1 MSIEFAALTNA
12 NLTGSLNV
20 TLPRLRPQLL
30 ANYVTGV
37 EVELPPLGA
46 HFVGQINE
54 ETPTYVGFDILL
66 PPPQVDMQGYYKAT
80 GTLDLSIPAP
90 YTTLYSGTRL
100 AAELPALAFYGTTAS
115 PAFVAAN
122 VPVEIQF
129 VAAFEAP
136 RVSEDIVLLTEVTAT
151 WAVILEAVFTA
162 SDKLT
167 LIAKLRATITDS
179 FTAQDTFTIV
189 LQGVLA
195 DQITLDFEDTA
206 VLRMIYLLADQLTL
220 ADETVGFYSAL
231 VTVASAVVLGDT
243 VIPGLDGTLS
253 DDFAIS
259 EEMSA
264 KIRAVVEMVSDL
276 LMEDALE
283 PGLHLFA
290 ALEDSFAVS
299 LDQLATIAMLA
310 EILDTASLGVRITT
324 PDGDVFIGYSVNTR
338 NAAASEYQNYN
349 FTSMAVIDGIP
360 YGTGPDG
367 IYRLTGDDDEGTPIH
382 ASVYTGLMD
391 FGSSFLKQL
400 PAAWIGLTST
410 GEMVLKVV
418 TTDSGKK
425 KENWYRM
432 KERPK
437 GTPVD
442 SRFSPAKGLE
452 GRYWG
457 FKIENLNGADFQI
470 DSLKL
475 WPLVMKRRYSGR

>member
-1 MSIEFAALTNA
+1 MSIEFAEITDAH
-12 NLTGSLNV
+12 LTGSFNV
-20 TLPRLRPQLL
+20 TLPRLRPLLL
-30 ANYVTGV
+30 AQYMTRM

-46 HFVGQINE
+46 HFVGQPNE

-66 PPPQVDMQGYYKAT
+66 PPPQVEMLGYYKAT

-90 YTTLYSGTRL
+90 YTALYTGNRVSV
-100 AAELPALAFYGTTAS
+100 EIPALAFYATSST

-122 VPVEIQF
+122 VPVEVQF

-136 RVSEDIVLLTEVTAT
+136 RVSEDIVFSTEVLAT

-167 LIAKLRATITDS
+167 LIAKLRATIEDS
-179 FTAQDTFTIV
+179 LTAQDTFTIV

-195 DQITLDFEDTA
+195 DEVTLDFEDTA

-220 ADETVGFYSAL
+220 ADEAVGFYSAL

-243 VIPGLDGTLS
+243 VTPGLDGTLS

-290 ALEDSFAVS
+290 ALEDGFAVS
-299 LDQLATIAMLA
+299 LEQLSTIAMLA
-310 EILDTASLGVRITT
+310 EILDTASLGFRITT
-324 PDGDVFIGYSVNTR
+324 PEGDVFIGYSVNTR
-338 NAAASEYQNYN
+338 NAATSEYQNYH

-382 ASVYTGLMD
+382 ASVYTGLTD

-400 PAAWIGLTST
+400 PAAWIGLTSN

-442 SRFSPAKGLE
+442 SRFTPAKGLE